1 MKLVLQFLIA
11 VSVSFTLVTGLA
23 EADTK
28 APAEGSVLP
37 QFSLVVPKSPEHQQY
52 LGIAGKKSFAIS
64 EIDAE
69 VVIIEIFSMY

>member
-1 MKLVLQFLIA
+1 MKLFLQFLIA
-11 VSVSFTLVTGLA
+11 VSVSFILVTGLA

-28 APAEGSVLP
+28 APAEGGVLP